1 MPTGKQNTFATHSLP
16 ELVMV
21 NVRDTQAVNLV
32 GAFERP
38 VERDYVQ
45 DAVFLVGLESSDRG
59 LLEQFQRALAKPFYQ
74 LFLGRRSCPPDGP
87 IQTNIVDMSLE
98 DALDEAPWAATTR
111 YRNWSLKT
119 SDRFPQRLQAQI
131 IVEPLPSEN
140 TEDFSDG
147 LSDEPVSF
155 DIRHRRY
162 KSRRLK
168 RLHNPKVFESE
179 NDPSGEQP
187 NDSPQN
193 GVMFEGDAIFD
204 TVATISRSDSG
215 QTIMSGGDDD

>member
-1 MPTGKQNTFATHSLP
+1 L
-16 ELVMV
+16 
-21 NVRDTQAVNLV
+21 
-32 GAFERP
+32 
-38 VERDYVQ
+38 Q